1 MDLFIPIV
9 VDWETLA
16 KTRMVDSAAKK
27 RSFPAV
33 YCGMLSAKTVATAAL
48 IWLEGGRGFEA
59 LYGQS

>member
-16 KTRMVDSAAKK
+16 KTRMVDSAAEE

-33 YCGMLSAKTVATAAL
+33 YGGMLSAKTLASAAL
-48 IWLEGGRGFEA
+48 I
-59 LYGQS
+59 